1 MFVFASVLELQK
13 QPKTHDSFNH
23 GECSGSDQK
32 TLIRIKRGGGGGW
45 GGLKSGED
53 RGSAKQ
59 NKKKHRRLCSVRTN
73 GPRLSRGILFASP
86 RARSVNFAFLGFPF
100 STLCVFVCTY
110 F

>member
-32 TLIRIKRGGGGGW
+32 TLIRVKRGGGGGW

-53 RGSAKQ
+53 RR
-59 NKKKHRRLCSVRTN
+59 NKTKKNIGGCVQCVGTVR
-73 GPRLSRGILFASP
+73 G
-86 RARSVNFAFLGFPF
+86 
-100 STLCVFVCTY
+100 
-110 F
+110 